1 MDAAIVQM
9 GLVEDDTIQL
19 DAAALELAA
28 LDHPAVD
35 LEPYV
40 ALLTTITEHVAAL
53 ADEAPTAS
61 AQAAVL
67 SAVLTREFGFSGDRD
82 HYDDPDN
89 ADLIRV
95 IDRRRGMPISLA
107 ILYVAAARR
116 VGWSAEVLN
125 TPGHVLAQI
134 GAPTSP
140 VLIDPFNDGQEMS
153 QAGLSALLAG
163 MLGAGTVPR
172 ADHVAAMAN
181 RDVLVRLL
189 INQATR
195 AERAGNAA
203 RALVLFARMT
213 TIAPSNPHV
222 WWEHARLSLMNGDV
236 AAARASLG
244 AMLETTRDTATRV
257 RIAAALDSL
266 AGTS

>member
-1 MDAAIVQM
+1 MDPAIVQL
-9 GLVEDDTIQL
+9 GLVEDDAIQL

-28 LDHPAVD
+28 LDHPGVD
-35 LEPYV
+35 LDPY
-40 ALLTTITEHVAAL
+40 AATLTAITERVVASSDVAPAAGAQGAAL
-53 ADEAPTAS
+53 ARVIAG
-61 AQAAVL
+61 
-67 SAVLTREFGFSGDRD
+67 EFGFSGDRD

-95 IDRRRGMPISLA
+95 LDRRRGMPISLT

-116 VGWSAEVLN
+116 VGWHADVLN

-134 GAPTSP
+134 GPLTAPI
-140 VLIDPFNDGQEMS
+140 LLDPFNDGGEMS
-153 QAGLSALLAG
+153 HEGLSMLLQRT
-163 MLGAGTVPR
+163 LGAGAVPR
-172 ADHVAAMAN
+172 AHHVAAMAN

-195 AERAGNAA
+195 AERAGDAN
-203 RALVLFARMT
+203 RALVLFGRMT
-213 TIAPSNPHV
+213 TFAPGNPHV
-222 WWEHARLSLMNGDV
+222 WWEHARLSLVAGDV

-244 AMLETTRDTATRV
+244 AMLEVTRDAATRV

-266 AGTS
+266 AGA